1 MYSKLLV
8 ILQFTFIA
16 AIVQYC
22 NFPFY
27 NPILLFVGV
36 LSGVVGLLAI
46 VTMKLNNLRVQPI
59 PKPDAELISSGIYN
73 YIRHP
78 MYSSVLLLM
87 LPFVVSTPETISFV
101 LYCLLI
107 TTLIIKLRYEE
118 HLLLQKFPSYSEYMK
133 RTYRLIPFLF

>member
-8 ILQFTFIA
+8 ILQFTLIA

-27 NPILLFVGV
+27 NPILFFIGIIGGV
-36 LSGVVGLLAI
+36 IGLLAI

-59 PKPDAELISSGIYN
+59 PKPDAELITSGIYN

-87 LPFVVSTPETISFV
+87 LPFVIKMPDRLSLSLYFLLVSI
-101 LYCLLI
+101 
-107 TTLIIKLRYEE
+107 LIIKLHYEE
-118 HLLLQKFPSYSEYMK
+118 RLLVQKFPAYSDYMK
-133 RTYRLIPFLF
+133 RTYRLIPFIF

>member
-8 ILQFTFIA
+8 ILQFTLIA

-22 NFPFY
+22 SFPF
-27 NPILLFVGV
+27 NDPILLFIGI

-59 PKPDAELISSGIYN
+59 PKLDAELITSGIYN

-87 LPFVVSTPETISFV
+87 LPFVIHTPDQISLA
-101 LYCLLI
+101 LYVLLI
-107 TTLIIKLRYEE
+107 STLIIKLSYEE
-118 HLLLQKFPSYSEYMK
+118 RLLVQKFPSYTKYME
-133 RTYRLIPFLF
+133 RTYRLIPFIF